1 MLLVQL
7 DDNGRL
13 IVRHDVELP
22 FVLLGEEFL
31 KLLVLVQQF
40 LVQLVFLV
48 GDVKK
53 EISQTA

>member
-7 DDNGRL
+7 DDHGRL